1 MSGRLYDALF
11 APRTVALVG
20 ASDVRGKPAARPLEF
35 LRRHGWAG
43 DVYPVNPTRTSVL
56 GEPAWPSLRALPA
69 VPDHALVLT
78 PADAAVAAVRECAEL
93 GVAVATVVADGFLAS
108 TADGARRRAELRE
121 IIDGSALRLLGPSSL
136 GVANPVRALA
146 LTGNAAFAETSLP
159 AGDVFVASQSGS
171 ALGAL
176 LSRGAEMGLGFA
188 AMVSTGNEFDLS
200 LGEICRAAV
209 DDPQVSSFALFL
221 ENLSGADELAAF
233 ARAAAEQGKPVI
245 AYKLGRSEDGAR
257 LSALHTGAL
266 AGDDAVADAFFRANG
281 IARVTTFDALLEAQ
295 LLARRVPPRRSAAPA
310 RVAVVSTTG
319 GGGAMAVDCLAA
331 AGVAVTP
338 PGAATVARLEA
349 LGVHAG
355 GGALVDLTLA
365 GTKYDTIKAAL
376 DVLLAAPEFDAVVA
390 VPGSS
395 ARFTP
400 EVSVAP
406 IIDCADAST
415 PLAVFVVPSA
425 PDALRLLRQKAVP
438 AFRTPEACG
447 DAFAAVFGR
456 RELGLAGPVTTVAPH
471 ALVTALDEDESYAVL
486 ARAGIPSARRAV
498 VSVADLPGELP
509 VPAPVVVKVLSSELA
524 HKSDVGG
531 VVLGIRDAGELEDAA
546 RRIVDGVAAARP
558 GFVVERLLVQQQASG
573 VAEALIGFR
582 RDPDVGPVVL
592 LAAGGVLAELYRDRS
607 VRLAPVTLEQAREM
621 VAEVRG
627 LRPAAGYRGAPKG
640 DLEALAAAVV
650 AMSRL
655 ALATDPVVV
664 EAEANPVLV
673 RPAGEGVL
681 AVDAVCVVGE
691 TVVETVAR

>member
-1 MSGRLYDALF
+1 MTGVTDRLYQALF
-11 APRTVALVG
+11 APRAVALVG
-20 ASDVRGKPAARPLEF
+20 ASDVRGKPTSRPLEF

-43 DVYPVNPTRTSVL
+43 EVYPVNPRRSTVL
-56 GEPAWPSLRALPA
+56 GEHAWPSLRDLPV

-93 GVAVATVVADGFLAS
+93 GVPVATVVADGFLAG
-108 TADGARRRAELRE
+108 TAEGARRRAELQE
-121 IIDGSALRLLGPSSL
+121 IVSGSSLRLLGPSSL
-136 GVANPVRALA
+136 GVANPVRAMA
-146 LTGNAAFAETSLP
+146 LTGNAAFAEPTLP

-200 LGEICRAAV
+200 LGEICLAAV
-209 DDPQVSSFALFL
+209 DDPQVTSFALFL
-221 ENLSGADELAAF
+221 ENLSRADDLAAF
-233 ARAAAEQGKPVI
+233 ADAAAEHGKPVV

-257 LSALHTGAL
+257 LSVLHTGAL
-266 AGDDAVADAFFRANG
+266 AGDDAVAEAFFRAHG

-295 LLARRVPPRRSAAPA
+295 LLARRIPPRPSAARP

-338 PGAATVARLEA
+338 PGPATRGRLAELGIEA
-349 LGVHAG
+349 

-376 DVLLAAPEFDAVVA
+376 DILLAAPEFDAVVA

-406 IIDCADAST
+406 IVDCADAST

-438 AFRTPEACG
+438 AFRTPEACA
-447 DAFAAVFGR
+447 DAFAAVFARGV
-456 RELGLAGPVTTVAPH
+456 VTTPARVVPLPH
-471 ALVTALDEDESYAVL
+471 DAVVTTLDEDESYTVFT
-486 ARAGIPSARRAV
+486 RAGIASARRAV
-498 VSVADLPGELP
+498 VAVDDLPAELP
-509 VPAPVVVKVLSSELA
+509 VPAPAVVKVLSSALA

-531 VVLGIRDAGELEDAA
+531 VVLGVQDTAA
-546 RRIVDGVAAARP
+546 FHAAPRRIANDVAAARP
-558 GFVVERLLVQQQASG
+558 GFPGDRPPRQQQA
-573 VAEALIGFR
+573 
-582 RDPDVGPVVL
+582 
-592 LAAGGVLAELYRDRS
+592 
-607 VRLAPVTLEQAREM
+607 
-621 VAEVRG
+621 
-627 LRPAAGYRGAPKG
+627 
-640 DLEALAAAVV
+640 
-650 AMSRL
+650 
-655 ALATDPVVV
+655 
-664 EAEANPVLV
+664 
-673 RPAGEGVL
+673 
-681 AVDAVCVVGE
+681 
-691 TVVETVAR
+691 

>member
-1 MSGRLYDALF
+1 VGGRLYDALF
-11 APRTVALVG
+11 APRAVALVG

-56 GEPAWPSLRALPA
+56 GERAWPSLRDLPA

-78 PADAAVAAVRECAEL
+78 PADAAVGAVRECAEL
-93 GVAVATVVADGFLAS
+93 GVAVATVIADGFLS
-108 TADGARRRAELRE
+108 GTTDGERRRRELRD
-121 IIDGSALRLLGPSSL
+121 ILAGSSLRLLGPSSL

-146 LTGNAAFAETSLP
+146 LTGNAAFAESTLP

-200 LGEICRAAV
+200 LGEICAAAV

-221 ENLSGADELAAF
+221 ENLSGADDLAAF
-233 ARAAAEQGKPVI
+233 ARAAAEHGKPVI
-245 AYKLGRSEDGAR
+245 GYKLGRSEDGAR

-266 AGDDAVADAFFRANG
+266 AGDDAVADAFFRAHG

-295 LLARRVPPRRSAAPA
+295 LLARRVPARRVAAPP

-331 AGVAVTP
+331 AGVAVTS
-338 PGAATVARLEA
+338 PGPATVERLAA

-365 GTKYDTIKAAL
+365 GTKYETIKAAL

-425 PDALRLLRQKAVP
+425 PDALRLLRQKGVP
-438 AFRTPEACG
+438 AFRTPEACA
-447 DAFAAVFGR
+447 DALAATFAR
-456 RELGLAGPVTTVAPH
+456 RALVPAEWVASVPAGA
-471 ALVTALDEDESYAVL
+471 VTALDEDESYAVF
-486 ARAGIPSARRAV
+486 ARAGIPSPRRAI
-498 VSVADLPGELP
+498 VSVSDLPAELP
-509 VPAPVVVKVLSSELA
+509 VPAPAVAKVLSRELA

-531 VVLGIRDAGELEDAA
+531 VLLGIRDAGELQDAA
-546 RRIVDGVAAARP
+546 QRIVHGVAAARP
-558 GFVVERLLVQQQASG
+558 GFVVDRLLVQEQAIG

-607 VRLAPVTLEQAREM
+607 VRLAPVTLEQALEM

-627 LRPAAGYRGAPKG
+627 LKAAAGYRGAPKG
-640 DLEALAAAVV
+640 DLDALAEAVV

-655 ALATDPVVV
+655 ALVTDPVVV

-673 RPAGEGVL
+673 RAPGEGLL
-681 AVDAVCVVGE
+681 AVDAVCVVAG
-691 TVVETVAR
+691 TAR